1 MKNAPVYISGAGII
15 SSLGS
20 GLSSTEKALRENI
33 SGIRPLSLF
42 SLLQAAPL
50 PVGQV
55 EGVARDS
62 SLPRTHALARI
73 AAEQAMQ
80 GWTHGIDAVVL
91 GTTTGG
97 ILTSEELL
105 RQGCRDRRSFRYHG
119 LHTVAE
125 YIAGLFNCSGPALS
139 VSTACSSGVAAIA
152 LAMRLLRSG
161 RARAVLAGGV
171 DSLCRLTYFG
181 FHSLQL
187 VDAAGCRPLDIDRR
201 GMAVAEGAGML
212 LLTGDEMGTPL
223 AVLLGA
229 GLSCDAY
236 HAAAPHPEGEG
247 AHRAMS
253 LALADAGVESTD
265 IDYINLHGTGTADN
279 DLAESKAVRRLF
291 AKPPPL
297 SSIKGATGHSL
308 AAAGAIEAV
317 IAALSISSSLLPA
330 NTGLATVDP
339 ALGLAP
345 LTTPRQQAL
354 KTVLTNSFGFGGNN
368 GSLVVGQKNRAV
380 PLDARRQVR
389 PPLFIHGCSC
399 LSGAGLTEATVE
411 RLKRGRDVA
420 GTAALELIA
429 QALPPRLIR
438 RLKRLPQMALSLAAD
453 AFGEGSPEQSL
464 GSVFV
469 GTGWGALSETYDF
482 LSRLAD
488 SGEQFPSPTDFV
500 GSVHNAPAGQLA
512 IRYGATGAN
521 ITAAGGDYSFEQS
534 LLAAELLI
542 EDAEPPALVV
552 GADEAHTIFSPLLD
566 PSVDGQSPL
575 ADGGGALLVSRS
587 AAGASSRIR
596 LAYYGSGADD
606 GAIDELIGS
615 LDCLRNRQRSCVLVL
630 AGIPA
635 AMRRQGERQLKQFLA
650 ASALSV
656 PVVDC
661 RRYTGEFATA
671 AAVSVV
677 LGVRLLEDG
686 IVPPALTELEVL
698 PLDPDSD
705 TILVLSL
712 GSTIAAMEL
721 AGS

>member
-1 MKNAPVYISGAGII
+1 MKTPPVYISGAGII
-15 SSLGS
+15 SSLGT
-20 GLSSTEKALRENI
+20 GLSATEKALRHNQ

-42 SLLQAAPL
+42 GLLQSKPL
-50 PVGQV
+50 PVGEV
-55 EGVARDS
+55 EGGVDDS
-62 SLPRTHALARI
+62 SLPRTHTLARI
-73 AAEQAMQ
+73 AAEEAMQ
-80 GWTHGIDAVVL
+80 GWKHGIDAVVL

-97 ILTSEELL
+97 ILTSETLL
-105 RQGCRDRRSFRYHG
+105 RQGCGDRRSYRYHG

-125 YIAGLFNCSGPALS
+125 YIAGHFNCSGPALS

-161 RARAVLAGGV
+161 RARAVLAGGA

-187 VDAAGCRPLDIDRR
+187 VDPAGCRPLDINRR

-212 LLTGDEMGTPL
+212 LLTGDGTGTPL

-236 HAAAPHPEGEG
+236 HAATPHPEGAG

-253 LALADAGVESTD
+253 MALGDAGLEVED

-279 DLAESKAVRRLF
+279 DLAESKAVHRLF
-291 AKPPPL
+291 SRPPPL

-317 IAALSISSSLLPA
+317 IAALCISSSLLPA
-330 NTGLATVDP
+330 NTGLETVDP
-339 ALGLAP
+339 ILGLAP
-345 LTTPRQQAL
+345 LPTPQPQEL
-354 KTVLTNSFGFGGNN
+354 QTVLTNSFGFGGNN
-368 GSLVVGQKNRAV
+368 GSLVVGKKTTAV
-380 PLDARRQVR
+380 AAPARQQ
-389 PPLFIHGCSC
+389 PQAPLFIHGYSC
-399 LSGAGLTEATVE
+399 LSGGGLTEATVE
-411 RLKRGRDVA
+411 SLKQGQSVA
-420 GTAALELIA
+420 GTAKLDLIA

-453 AFGEGSPEQSL
+453 ARGETAPQENLDSIFL
-464 GSVFV
+464 

-482 LSRLAD
+482 LSRLAESD
-488 SGEQFPSPTDFV
+488 EQFPSPTDFV
-500 GSVHNAPAGQLA
+500 GSVHNAAAGQLA

-534 LLAAELLI
+534 LLAAELML
-542 EDAEPPALVV
+542 EDAKPPALIV
-552 GADEAHTIFSPLLD
+552 GTDEGHAVFSPLLD
-566 PSVDGQSPL
+566 PSIDGESSL
-575 ADGGGALLVSRS
+575 ADGGGAILVSRS
-587 AAGASSRIR
+587 EVGAICRIR
-596 LAYYGSGADD
+596 PAYYGSGSADS
-606 GAIDELIGS
+606 AIDELAGA
-615 LDCLRNRQRSCVLVL
+615 LECLRNRQRRCALVL

-635 AMRRQGERQLKQFLA
+635 AMRVQGEKQLKRFFA
-650 ASALSV
+650 ASALSA

-661 RRYTGEFATA
+661 RRYIGEFATA
-671 AAVSVV
+671 TAVGVV

-686 IVPPALTELEVL
+686 VVPMALTTLEAM
-698 PLDPDSD
+698 PLDPDRD

-721 AGS
+721 SGS